1 MARKYKDSSSLLQY
15 VDSDSQ
21 KKKCIVDIHSKLIDE
36 HYRGPR
42 LFNDEVCLDLD
53 KYEKLIHSKR
63 QNPSVDFLVAL
74 ENDWL
79 LLVEAKLNVESI
91 TAKLA
96 KEITD
101 KYVKSRRLIRC
112 DSYVHEVN
120 SLPILLHDS
129 NFQQNRRK
137 LMAYL
142 KENPIY
148 APMKVSEFREIY
160 F

>member
-1 MARKYKDSSSLLQY
+1 MARKYNGSLPLQRY
-15 VDSDSQ
+15 VGTDNQ
-21 KKKCIVDIHSKLIDE
+21 KSRCVANLHDKLVAE
-36 HYRGPR
+36 HYRGAR
-42 LFNDEVCLDLD
+42 IFDDELCLDLD
-53 KYEKLIHSKR
+53 KYEKLVHPR
-63 QNPSVDFLVAL
+63 QQNSSVDFMVAL

-79 LLVEAKLNVESI
+79 LLVEAKLNVGSI

-129 NFQQNRRK
+129 NFQQNKRK
-137 LMAYL
+137 LMTYL
-142 KENPIY
+142 KGNPVY
-148 APMKVSEFREIY
+148 APMRVGDFRNCY

>member
-79 LLVEAKLNVESI
+79 LLVEAKLKVESI
-91 TAKLA
+91 TSKFA
-96 KEITD
+96 KEITE
-101 KYVKSRRLIRC
+101 KYDKSRQLIRC
-112 DSYVHEVN
+112 DSYVHEI
-120 SLPILLHDS
+120 SCLPILLHDR
-129 NFQQNRRK
+129 NFHQNRRE
-137 LMAYL
+137 LMSYL
-142 KENPIY
+142 KGNPVY
-148 APMKVSEFREIY
+148 APMRVADFTEKY